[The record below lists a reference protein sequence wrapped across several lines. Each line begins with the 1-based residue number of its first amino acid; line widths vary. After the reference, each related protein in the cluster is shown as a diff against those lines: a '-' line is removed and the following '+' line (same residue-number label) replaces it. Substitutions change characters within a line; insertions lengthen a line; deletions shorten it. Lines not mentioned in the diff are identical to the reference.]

1 MTGPRFTKASVVG
14 AQHARA
20 TWALAAREH
29 LIVTAKRYHEV
40 VTYTELG
47 DFVQN
52 RSLISTSAS
61 TGTWIADVL
70 RRVAAECSGRGE
82 PNLAALCVNAKGSVG
97 DSYARLVAEAYGA
110 TVTEPD
116 EHAAHARLECHRHF
130 GADLPEGGGEPAMPP
145 SWKAP
150 AVRTERAPSTRS
162 TGTTTK
168 RAAASEEKPPAI
180 CPTCFTALP
189 ATGICDYCD

>member
-40 VTYTELG
+40 VTYADLG
-47 DFVQN
+47 EWVQQ
-52 RSLISTSAS
+52 RSLISTSAQ
-61 TGTWIADVL
+61 TGTWIGDVL
-70 RRVAAECSGRGE
+70 RRVAAECSGRNE

-97 DSYARLVAEAYGA
+97 DGYARLVAEAYGA
-110 TVTEPD
+110 TVTDDDVE
-116 EHAAHARLECHRHF
+116 EHAALARLECYRFF
-130 GADLPEGGGEPAMPP
+130 GADLPAGGGEPAMAPNFA
-145 SWKAP
+145 AP
-150 AVRTERAPSTRS
+150 APRRTTSAAP
-162 TGTTTK
+162 TTAK
-168 RAAASEEKPPAI
+168 RKPVAEETPPAL
-180 CPTCFTALP
+180 CPSCFTALP